1 MVGVSLSPMHNVG
14 IYRTHWAI
22 YQNVLIGNNHVQ
34 IKSKG
39 TKNIFRMPKLHSKR
53 RLARHNAAVADE
65 DGPRE
70 TLSESVGHDCVHT
83 KGDDCDKNKPS
94 WVCAQNID
102 ECRRGAKTYGALGF
116 HL

>member
-53 RLARHNAAVADE
+53 RLAHHNAAVADE

-70 TLSESVGHDCVHT
+70 TLSESVGHDFVHT
-83 KGDDCDKNKPS
+83 KGDDYDKNEPS
-94 WVCAQNID
+94 WVCAH
-102 ECRRGAKTYGALGF
+102 RS
-116 HL
+116 